1 MQAGLRLC
9 YWHATKS
16 GCPYY
21 AELQAME
28 IAGADSPIPNYHYKM
43 ATALGGIYFFYMS
56 EKFLKVIVKRKEV
69 HVLVYCLM

>member
-1 MQAGLRLC
+1 MQQNQDALIIN
-9 YWHATKS
+9 AK
-16 GCPYY
+16 
-21 AELQAME
+21 LQAME

-69 HVLVYCLM
+69 HLLVYYFM